1 MQTICAN
8 SQKVWFT
15 LILHDNQFVSK
26 VLYFQWSEKEWRKK
40 KENKK
45 DE

>member
-1 MQTICAN
+1 MQRICVN
-8 SQKVWFT
+8 SQKVWFIF
-15 LILHDNQFVSK
+15 ILCDDQFVSK
-26 VLYFQWSEKEWRKK
+26 VLYLQPSEKEWRKK